1 MKIKRIDFDV
11 NGTLFNDTPQLLEA
25 LSCIFD
31 HFGKPRMPLRELR
44 QQFTQPWTKMYREA
58 GITEE
63 MASHAKLYELYNS
76 AYQKQPPPA
85 PSLGVR
91 EVLHWLYRR
100 GIPATIV
107 STQQNDITLPLLD
120 QHALNLLFS
129 RVEGG
134 VHDKAETI
142 LALCSEMDVSPQE
155 VAYVGDQ
162 DSDMRFARAAGCI
175 AVAYLGG
182 VHTKTKLAK
191 AGAQYFL
198 KDFRE
203 LKTLPIIK

>member
-1 MKIKRIDFDV
+1 MVLTKGVGYFVHEVIKLHITFYKIINR
-11 NGTLFNDTPQLLEA
+11 
-25 LSCIFD
+25 
-31 HFGKPRMPLRELR
+31 
-44 QQFTQPWTKMYREA
+44 
-58 GITEE
+58 
-63 MASHAKLYELYNS
+63 
-76 AYQKQPPPA
+76 
-85 PSLGVR
+85 
-91 EVLHWLYRR
+91 
-100 GIPATIV
+100 
-107 STQQNDITLPLLD
+107 LLD